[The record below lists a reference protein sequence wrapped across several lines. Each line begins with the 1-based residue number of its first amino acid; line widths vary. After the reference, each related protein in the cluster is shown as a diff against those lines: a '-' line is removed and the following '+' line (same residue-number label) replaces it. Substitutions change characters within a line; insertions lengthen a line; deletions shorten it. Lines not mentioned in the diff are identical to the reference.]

1 MEQTAVKWLK
11 KELEE
16 YGSPAELNIDW
27 STFDELCKQAK
38 AMEKKQ
44 IIEARVTA
52 PILSSPD
59 KSDYK
64 EEAEQY
70 YTETYGK
77 D

>member
-27 STFDELCKQAK
+27 STFDELCKQANE
-38 AMEKKQ
+38 MEKKQ

-52 PILSSPD
+52 PLLSSPD

-70 YTETYGK
+70 YIDTFGK